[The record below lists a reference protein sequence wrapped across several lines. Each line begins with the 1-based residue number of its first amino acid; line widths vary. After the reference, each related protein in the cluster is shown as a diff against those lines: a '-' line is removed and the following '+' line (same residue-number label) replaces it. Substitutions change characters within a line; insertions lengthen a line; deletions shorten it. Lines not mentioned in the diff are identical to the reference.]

1 MKIRLLEA
9 MKEAADEEKQ
19 HAIETQDY
27 HDGVPAITV
36 VADAGW
42 SKRTHKHSY
51 NAKSGVAVIF
61 GAHTKKLVF
70 LSVRNKYCCIC
81 AIAEHKKEDP
91 PRHRCYRNWDGS
103 SAAMESDII
112 SEGFDCLKL
121 CMGCDTCV
129 LLETVTVLSCQQLS
143 RQYHNMFV
151 NKVECA
157 NHACKSY
164 RSWLEEL
171 IKNHPEYSGRGG
183 LTKRAIQRVTVG
195 ARIAIQMH
203 SSTGN
208 VQQLRHDLRNGP
220 SHVFGDHRKCNP
232 QFCRHTET
240 GSSTGYDCTGH

>member
-1 MKIRLLEA
+1 MNMAAVLGQMSTGGGHARLNSILGTLDIPGMNKRMFSQTEHFLGEQMKIRLLEA
-9 MKEAADEEKQ
+9 MQEAADEEKE

-70 LSVRNKYCCIC
+70 LGVRNKYCCIC

-91 PRHRCYRNWDGS
+91 PHHRCYRNWDGC

-112 SEGFDCLKL
+112 SEGFRLS
-121 CMGCDTCV
+121 
-129 LLETVTVLSCQQLS
+129 ETMYGLRYMRIVGDGDSSVMSTIVQTVP
-143 RQYHNMFV
+143 YGMFF

-164 RSWLEEL
+164 RS
-171 IKNHPEYSGRGG
+171 
-183 LTKRAIQRVTVG
+183 
-195 ARIAIQMH
+195 
-203 SSTGN
+203 
-208 VQQLRHDLRNGP
+208 
-220 SHVFGDHRKCNP
+220 
-232 QFCRHTET
+232 
-240 GSSTGYDCTGH
+240 